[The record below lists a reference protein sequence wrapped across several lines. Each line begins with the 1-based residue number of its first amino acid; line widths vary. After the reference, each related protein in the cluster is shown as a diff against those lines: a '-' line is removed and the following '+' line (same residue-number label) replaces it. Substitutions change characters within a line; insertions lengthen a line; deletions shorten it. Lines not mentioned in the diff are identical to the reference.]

1 MDDMPLSSALELDKV
16 SHATTSR
23 TSRRGLDDE
32 QSLLAERTPATRLI
46 QARVA
51 SEASDTANAGT

>member
-1 MDDMPLSSALELDKV
+1 MRLPAE
-16 SHATTSR
+16 R
-23 TSRRGLDDE
+23 TRGLDDE

>member
-16 SHATTSR
+16 ILRLPAER
-23 TSRRGLDDE
+23 TRGLDDE